1 MAAPV
6 PIPIGQAPT
15 GAPYSPAVRFGP
27 LLFVSGH
34 FGTTPELAREIEAA
48 RAAGHPLPSMRDV
61 PFDEQ
66 VHQTMRN
73 LAATLTAAG
82 SSLACILQA
91 TVYLRDQADA
101 ARFDA
106 IYRTYFDGVY
116 PARTRLQAGRLP
128 FDTAVEIEAIAYVPG
143 AGFDETAVRSE
154 ERR

>member
-1 MAAPV
+1 M
-6 PIPIGQAPT
+6 
-15 GAPYSPAVRFGP
+15 RFGP

-34 FGTTPELAREIEAA
+34 FGTSPELAREIDAA
-48 RAAGHPLPSMRDV
+48 RAAGRPLPSMREL

-73 LAATLTAAG
+73 LAATLAAAG
-82 SSLACILQA
+82 SSLSCVLQA
-91 TVYLRDQADA
+91 TVYLRDQGDA

-106 IYRTYFDGVY
+106 LYRTYFDGPF

-143 AGFDETAVRSE
+143 AAFDDGARPEETS
-154 ERR
+154 